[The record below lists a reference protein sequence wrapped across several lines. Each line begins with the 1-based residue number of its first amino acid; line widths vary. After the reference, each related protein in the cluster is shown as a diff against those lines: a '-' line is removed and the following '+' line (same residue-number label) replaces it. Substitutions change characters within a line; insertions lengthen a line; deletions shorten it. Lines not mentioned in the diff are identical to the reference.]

1 MKKIFFSLFIV
12 ISTVGCISIPP
23 EITKTHSK
31 ELEIIE
37 ALKVSH
43 LAMVDSYVDQKILV
57 FEAFFFNEYGLV
69 YRSNWIESFNEVT
82 GREYKEETDFPK
94 LYNDLVAEYQ
104 EQILPI
110 EKIRFDLKTSII
122 TEYTNAIDL
131 HKTTG
136 NWINNLEKLNDS
148 QRKTIDSMLSSI
160 KPGLSLNS
168 IDSAINNAKD
178 KLETKL
184 DNLD

>member
-1 MKKIFFSLFIV
+1 MKKLLLITV
-12 ISTVGCISIPP
+12 IISIYSCATIPP

-37 ALKVSH
+37 ALKTSH
-43 LAMVDSYVDQKILV
+43 LAMVDAYIDQKILV
-57 FEAFFFNEYGLV
+57 FENFFFTEYGLL
-69 YRSNWIESFNEVT
+69 YRKNWIDSFKELN
-82 GREYKEETDFPK
+82 GRDYKEENDFSK

-122 TEYTNAIDL
+122 TEYTNVIDL

-136 NWINNLEKLNDS
+136 SWIDNLKKLNDS
-148 QRKTIDSMLSSI
+148 QRKTIDSMLNSI
-160 KPGLSLNS
+160 KPGLSLSS
-168 IDSAINNAKD
+168 IDNAVDNAKSKLKT
-178 KLETKL
+178 KLE
-184 DNLD
+184 NLE